1 MAKNR
6 GKDIG
11 MGRWSDAAIK
21 RQWRLHKAGEASQ
34 TEDSMVKRP
43 PEIAKREGYFVWNV
57 RQAAFVGRHDGT
69 SRGDGR
75 HYATCT
81 AQAKRYA
88 SVAQARAAGDAL
100 VGGVLILYGYA
111 ANTPLYVVGR

>member
-34 TEDSMVKRP
+34 KEDLTVRRP
-43 PEIAKREGYFVWNV
+43 PEMARCEGYFVWSG
-57 RQAAFVGRHDGT
+57 RQAAFIGRHDGAL
-69 SRGDGR
+69 RHGAR

-88 SVAQARAAGDAL
+88 NVAEARAAADAL
-100 VGGVLILYGYA
+100 VGAVLIMYGYA
-111 ANTPLYVVGR
+111 ANSPLYAVGR

>member
-1 MAKNR
+1 MAKSK

-21 RQWRLHKAGEASQ
+21 RQMRLHKAGEASQ
-34 TEDSMVKRP
+34 VKDPAIKRP
-43 PEIAKREGYFVWNV
+43 PELAKCEGHFVWSV
-57 RQAAFVGRHDGT
+57 RQAAFIGRLDGT
-69 SRGDGR
+69 VKGDGR

-88 SVAQARAAGDAL
+88 SVAQARAAGEAL
-100 VGGVLILYGYA
+100 VGDVLIMYGYV
-111 ANTPLYVVGR
+111 ANGPLYIVGR

>member
-1 MAKNR
+1 MAKGK

-21 RQWRLHKAGEASQ
+21 RQLRLHRAGEVSQ
-34 TEDSMVKRP
+34 KEDATLKRP
-43 PEIAKREGYFVWNV
+43 PEVAKCEGYFVWSV
-57 RQAAFVGRHDGT
+57 RQAAFIGRHDGALK
-69 SRGDGR
+69 GGGR

-81 AQAKRYA
+81 AHAKRYA
-88 SVAQARAAGDAL
+88 GVAQARAAGDAMA
-100 VGGVLILYGYA
+100 GDVLIMYGYA

>member
-11 MGRWSDAAIK
+11 MGRWSDAAIR

-34 TEDSMVKRP
+34 TQDPAVKRP
-43 PEIAKREGYFVWNV
+43 PELAKCEGHFVWSV
-57 RQAAFVGRHDGT
+57 RQAAFIGRLDGTLKGGGRHDA
-69 SRGDGR
+69 S
-75 HYATCT
+75 CT

-88 SVAQARAAGDAL
+88 SVAQARAAGDTL
-100 VGGVLILYGYA
+100 VGDVLIMYGYA
-111 ANTPLYVVGR
+111 ANSPLYIVGR